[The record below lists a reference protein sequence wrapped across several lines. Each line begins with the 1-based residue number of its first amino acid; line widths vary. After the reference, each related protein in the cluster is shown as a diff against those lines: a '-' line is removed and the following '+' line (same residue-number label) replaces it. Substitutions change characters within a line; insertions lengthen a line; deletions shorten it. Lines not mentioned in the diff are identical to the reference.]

1 MKKQLRHEKGHG
13 SALKGTRYIR
23 QYFQRCYKRWLGTHL
38 AVRHLLLV
46 AVGVLTLAGGAL
58 GNQLIR
64 TFASSPCTTGDLV
77 YTVVSG
83 DTLSEIAARYSKS
96 WSQLAS
102 YNHLSNANLIFTGQ
116 TLCIPQGA
124 PATTGIAPANLKYV
138 PVARQDALSAGISPT
153 IFVRQINQES
163 GFNPAAISPAGA
175 VGIAQ
180 FLPSTAREVG
190 VNPWDPIQSLVGA
203 AHLMAQYVHTQYN
216 GDYAKALAAYNAG
229 PGTVQWAVV
238 QGGSNW
244 VSYLPAETKNYIR
257 IILG

>member
-1 MKKQLRHEKGHG
+1 MR
-13 SALKGTRYIR
+13 RYFR
-23 QYFQRCYKRWLGTHL
+23 RCYKRWQVTHL
-38 AVRHLLLV
+38 AVRYLLLV
-46 AVGVLTLAGGAL
+46 AVGIVTLAGGIL

-64 TFASSPCTTGDLV
+64 TFASSPCATGDLV

-83 DTLSEIAARYSKS
+83 DTLSGIAARYSTG

-116 TLCIPQGA
+116 ALCIPQGA
-124 PATTGIAPANLKYV
+124 PTLTGIAPANLKYV
-138 PVARQDALSAGISPT
+138 PVARQDALFVGISPT

-163 GFNPAAISPAGA
+163 GFNPAAVSPAGA

-190 VNPWDPIQSLVGA
+190 VNPWDPIQSLEGA
-203 AHLMAQYVHTQYN
+203 AHLMAQYIHTQYH

-229 PGTVQWAVV
+229 PGTVQWAVS
-238 QGGSNW
+238 QGGPNW
-244 VSYLPAETKNYIR
+244 VSYLSVETKNYIR